1 MLLILES
8 YITMATKK
16 TSSTAKKATSSTTA
30 SKKKAVKKTA
40 PKPAS
45 ESAVK
50 AAAPAAPKTAA
61 KKASTAVSSV
71 KTTIVHAKVNIG
83 WGNTLYIR
91 GEGAGLSWDSGIP
104 MDCKGDDAWS
114 WSSKQVQGRIVFKFL
129 LNDEIWS
136 VGDDL
141 SASAGSTTT
150 CYPSF

>member
-1 MLLILES
+1 
-8 YITMATKK
+8 MATKK
-16 TSSTAKKATSSTTA
+16 TTSAAKKAPSSTAAP
-30 SKKKAVKKTA
+30 KKKAVKKTA
-40 PKPAS
+40 AKSAAAPVEKAPAPAKPKAPA
-45 ESAVK
+45 K
-50 AAAPAAPKTAA
+50 KAAPAA
-61 KKASTAVSSV
+61 SSA
-71 KTTIVHAKVNIG
+71 KTTMVHAKVNIG

-114 WSSKQVQGRIVFKFL
+114 WSSKNVQGRIVFKFL